1 MKLAIDARGVN
12 WYKGTG
18 IGTYSYN
25 LFKQLLNNYKEN
37 DYTFFWSGK
46 DYHEFNID
54 NNSIIMTSKRHQ
66 SFFENYYIPE
76 FINKHNFEIY
86 HIPQNGIGLSKN
98 IECKKIVTIHDLIPY
113 IMPETVGKGY
123 LKKFVKE
130 MPDIIDN
137 SDGIL
142 TVSHYSKKDILK
154 FFPNF
159 PKDKI
164 FVTPLASDD
173 SFRPLNKNLCLKDVQ
188 NKYNFSNPY
197 ILYIGGFSARKNV
210 SGLIKA
216 FKNSI
221 NSLNSKLTLVIVGAL
236 RDEGKQMIDLV
247 NDLNIENEI
256 IFTDFVEDSYLPILY
271 NGCEVFVYPS
281 YYEGF
286 GLPPLEA
293 MSCKV
298 PVITSNITSI
308 PEVVSDCG
316 ILINPSN
323 SDSLSNALVK
333 ILNDENLKE
342 NLAKKGYERSKKF
355 SWKNTSIKTFE
366 AYISI

>member
-1 MKLAIDARGVN
+1 MKLALDARGVS

-25 LFKQLLNNYKEN
+25 LFGELLNNYKEN
-37 DYTFFWSGK
+37 FYTFFWSGS
-46 DYHEFNID
+46 DYDEFNKD
-54 NNSIIMTSKRHQ
+54 NSSIVMTSNRHQ
-66 SFFENYYIPE
+66 IFFENYYIPE
-76 FINKHNFEIY
+76 FINKHNINVY

-98 IECKKIVTIHDLIPY
+98 INCKKIVTIHDLIPY

-123 LKKFVKE
+123 LRKFLQ
-130 MPDIIDN
+130 DIPYIIEN
-137 SDGIL
+137 TDGIL
-142 TVSHYSKKDILK
+142 TVSYHSKKDILK

-159 PKDKI
+159 PNDKI
-164 FVTPLASDD
+164 FVTPLAADN
-173 SFRPLNKNLCLKDVQ
+173 SFKPLDKNLCLKDVQ
-188 NKYNFSNPY
+188 SNYNFSNPY

-210 SGLIKA
+210 YGLIKA

-221 NSLNSKLTLVIVGAL
+221 TSLNSKLNLLIVGAL
-236 RDEGKQMIDLV
+236 KDEGKEMLNLV
-247 NDLNIENEI
+247 NSLNIQNEV
-256 IFTDFVEDSYLPILY
+256 IFTDFVDNSYLPILY
-271 NGCEVFVYPS
+271 NGCEAFVYPS

-293 MSCKV
+293 MSCNI

-316 ILINPSN
+316 ILIDPSN
-323 SDSLSNALVK
+323 SDSLSNALVNL
-333 ILNDENLKE
+333 LNDDNLKHT
-342 NLAKKGYERSKKF
+342 LSKKGYERSREF

-366 AYISI
+366 AYNSL